1 MQGKKEICGILF
13 CVNVLAC
20 GFLFALKG
28 VNKALFLSFEF
39 AFFSSLFI
47 IFLSFLSYKKNILK
61 RAKKAQFKTLNIFTK
76 KSTTPPKI
84 VKFKAINDD
93 FKPTFKLAFKNLAL
107 FFSLAKLGAYAFL
120 ALGFL
125 ILHKHNL
132 LDILAF
138 LAGISSVLLGIF
150 IFMIWVKYDKF

>member
-13 CVNVLAC
+13 CVNVLVC

-28 VNKALFLSFEF
+28 VEKTLFLSFEF
-39 AFFSSLFI
+39 AFFSSLLI
-47 IFLSFLSYKKNILK
+47 IFLSFLSYRKGILK
-61 RAKKAQFKTLNIFTK
+61 KAKEVEFKALNIFTK
-76 KSTTPPKI
+76 KSTKPLKI

-93 FKPTFKLAFKNLAL
+93 FKLAFKNLAL

-150 IFMIWVKYDKF
+150 IFMVWVKYDKF

>member
-13 CVNVLAC
+13 CVNVLVC

-28 VNKALFLSFEF
+28 VNKTLFLSFEF

-47 IFLSFLSYKKNILK
+47 IFLSFLSYRKNILK
-61 RAKKAQFKTLNIFTK
+61 RAKETQFKTLNIFTK
-76 KSTTPPKI
+76 KTPPKI

>member
-28 VNKALFLSFEF
+28 VNKALFSSFEF

-61 RAKKAQFKTLNIFTK
+61 RAKEAQFKTLNIFTK
-76 KSTTPPKI
+76 KTPPKI

-125 ILHKHNL
+125 ILHRHNL

>member
-28 VNKALFLSFEF
+28 VNKALFSSFEF

-76 KSTTPPKI
+76 KTPPKI

-125 ILHKHNL
+125 ILHRHNL